1 MSTPNP
7 AVRRIALFAAVSH
20 LARMADPRVS
30 EPPADSI
37 KAITDA
43 VALAQQ
49 GDPEFALELSMW
61 VEATAKLI
69 MKVRQG

>member
-1 MSTPNP
+1 MSTSNP

-37 KAITDA
+37 KAINER
-43 VALAQQ
+43 LKQLRL
-49 GDPEFALELSMW
+49 G
-61 VEATAKLI
+61 
-69 MKVRQG
+69 

>member
-1 MSTPNP
+1 MSNTHG
-7 AVRRIALFAAVSH
+7 VRRIALFASINH

-30 EPPADSI
+30 EPPQESI

-43 VALAQQ
+43 VSLAQQ
-49 GDPEFALELSMW
+49 GDPAFAVELSAW

-69 MKVRQG
+69 MKVRAG

>member
-1 MSTPNP
+1 MSTSNA
-7 AVRRIALFAAVSH
+7 AVRRITLFAAINH
-20 LARMADPRVS
+20 LAKMADPRVS

-49 GDPEFALELSMW
+49 GDPEFAVELSMW